1 MRNISWCPC
10 LKVRVNFLPQRN
22 YAAHFTVICIYFYV
36 PSGHFIAHFVAR
48 KCIAHW
54 NKNVQQMIYKIAAK
68 IPRVS

>member
-1 MRNISWCPC
+1 MIRLFVSQIFIYIIYII
-10 LKVRVNFLPQRN
+10 KVC
-22 YAAHFTVICIYFYV
+22 ICIYFYV